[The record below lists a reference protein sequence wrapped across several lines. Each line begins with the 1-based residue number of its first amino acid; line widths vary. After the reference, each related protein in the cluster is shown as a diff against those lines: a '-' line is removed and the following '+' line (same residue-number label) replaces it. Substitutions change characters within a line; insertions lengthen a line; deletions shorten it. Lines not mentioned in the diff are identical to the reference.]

1 MDHRASVY
9 SAFVSYYGNLS
20 FRKIK
25 SSIQG
30 NQHIS
35 VYRVKIP
42 CMLCVGNNRY
52 CVAITTF
59 DNSPLGT
66 IKPLSQIKWISFQ
79 TRTLEGDILPN
90 EYVQDY
96 EKTNGLL
103 LLKESNIK
111 IVSRSK
117 IKNVYLAESLPLQ
130 IELLHTV
137 KGEDTFISDASHE
150 YADEGTVATALETFN
165 SVSYFV

>member
-1 MDHRASVY
+1 M
-9 SAFVSYYGNLS
+9 
-20 FRKIK
+20 
-25 SSIQG
+25 
-30 NQHIS
+30 
-35 VYRVKIP
+35 
-42 CMLCVGNNRY
+42 
-52 CVAITTF
+52 AITTF